1 MWSMRVSNDILHTC
15 LYESNLIKDLWEIR
29 DEDIGYVSYGL
40 RGRLFNEDLPKLS
53 IKSYGEHEYVG
64 DWREGGDRAFQITL
78 LERYKFSRRK
88 PVIIPEDEDRIFQRE
103 STIL

>member
-40 RGRLFNEDLPKLS
+40 RGRLFNEDS
-53 IKSYGEHEYVG
+53 
-64 DWREGGDRAFQITL
+64 
-78 LERYKFSRRK
+78 
-88 PVIIPEDEDRIFQRE
+88 
-103 STIL
+103 